1 MIQIAAHE
9 DFKSNRRE
17 RDIVGGHK
25 GWRSEYIGFS
35 KDQPNLAQAWLLECT
50 PQRLL
55 RAHYHGTDQFQVI
68 INGEGTMGK
77 HKLTPNLVHFSR
89 AYTPYGP
96 IIWSDKGLG
105 LLTIRPRKDALGAP
119 QFMPDSREKLYAV
132 PHRKPWQLSAMVD
145 YPEAEKA
152 GGLIPV
158 ENLHD
163 DTGLGVYTAKLK
175 PGARLAC
182 PHPGNTDGQFVLVM
196 GGSLMYQNR
205 SWNAFSIVYVTP
217 DENAFTLQ
225 AGDQGMEVMV
235 LNFPARPDST
245 GRHTGAVSDAKPTNR
260 KFLCELCAFVYDE
273 AQGLPDEG
281 IAPGTRWEDVPENWK
296 CPDCSATKNDFTPV

>member
-68 INGEGTMGK
+68 IDGEGVMGK
-77 HKLTPNLVHFSR
+77 HKLTPHLVHFSR

-119 QFMPDSREKLYAV
+119 QFMPDSREKLHAV
-132 PHRKPWQLSAMVD
+132 PNRKPWQLSAIVD
-145 YPEAEKA
+145 YPDAAQA
-152 GGLIPV
+152 GGLTPV
-158 ENLHD
+158 QNLQD
-163 DTGLGVYTAKLK
+163 DSGLGVYTAKLK
-175 PGARLAC
+175 PGASLVC

-196 GGSLMYQNR
+196 GGSLWYQNK
-205 SWNAFSIVYVTP
+205 SWNAFSIVYITP
-217 DENAFTLQ
+217 DESAFTLT
-225 AGDQGMEVMV
+225 AGDAGMDVIV
-235 LNFPARPDST
+235 LNFPGKPDAANTRAQPAASAARAW
-245 GRHTGAVSDAKPTNR
+245 H
-260 KFLCELCAFVYDE
+260 CESCAFVYDE
-273 AQGLPDEG
+273 ALGIPEDG
-281 IAPGTRWEDVPENWK
+281 IAPGTRWEDVPESWH
-296 CPDCSATKNDFTPV
+296 CPDCSATKADFTPLQR